1 MDVGGLSGVLEI
13 VRDHGHGLALH
24 AGVAGNSPARVHRAP
39 EAATVPQTKVPGRD
53 GPSPLVGAFR
63 LTEHESESSID
74 LEVRPWRR
82 LST

>member
-39 EAATVPQTKVPGRD
+39 EAATCHKRRSQAAMD
-53 GPSPLVGAFR
+53 LR
-63 LTEHESESSID
+63 LWSALFD
-74 LEVRPWRR
+74 
-82 LST
+82 